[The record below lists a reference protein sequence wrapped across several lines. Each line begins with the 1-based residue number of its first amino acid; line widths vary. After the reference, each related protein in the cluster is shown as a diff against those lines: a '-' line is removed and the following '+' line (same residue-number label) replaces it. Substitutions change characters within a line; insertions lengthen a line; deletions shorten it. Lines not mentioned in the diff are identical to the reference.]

1 MKMKRNTLQYRFHLF
16 ISHRYTFENGIYVA
30 YELTNGIYKK
40 KEKKEKKNTRDKTKK
55 DKQGSEKRTT
65 EAYLSGISENAGTQ
79 VNWRSVFTG
88 VPWLLRSTCRNK
100 NEKRERRALSPPYTC
115 LAYTYEHLATFTRE
129 YRPRNPTTKERC
141 IPLGGRRGGNRLK
154 YVVFTS
160 VLMYRVRV
168 NHARWKFIA
177 SYSSS

>member
-1 MKMKRNTLQYRFHLF
+1 MKMKKNTLQYRFHLF

-88 VPWLLRSTCRNK
+88 VP
-100 NEKRERRALSPPYTC
+100 
-115 LAYTYEHLATFTRE
+115 
-129 YRPRNPTTKERC
+129 
-141 IPLGGRRGGNRLK
+141 
-154 YVVFTS
+154 
-160 VLMYRVRV
+160 
-168 NHARWKFIA
+168 
-177 SYSSS
+177 